1 MYSYLQSWI
10 WEEEEIAQADP
21 RQKHLKYVCMKQI
34 NESRLML
41 KSVTFDDL
49 PPLIIMRR
57 EKTITKANKIYKR
70 KLKKNI
76 MKAKYISDL
85 E

>member
-49 PPLIIMRR
+49 PPLIVMRR